1 MRDSLHYFSLFF
13 LGGRGWS
20 VRLGS
25 VDVGGFMPITG
36 DGKKK
41 NKREGFSKFNLATIL
56 YVY

>member
-41 NKREGFSKFNLATIL
+41 KERR
-56 YVY
+56 VVQV